1 MSKKIPSG
9 KINVAKNALFL
20 RELQLIAILILI
32 NNSYM
37 S

>member
-1 MSKKIPSG
+1 MSKKIPSS

-20 RELQLIAILILI
+20 HELQLIAILILI